1 MIPDG
6 PLYRKTYKKLARIF
20 WRIIGVIEYA
30 IDIYKINVKCP
41 GFNN

>member
-1 MIPDG
+1 MG
-6 PLYRKTYKKLARIF
+6 PYTEKHTKKLARIF